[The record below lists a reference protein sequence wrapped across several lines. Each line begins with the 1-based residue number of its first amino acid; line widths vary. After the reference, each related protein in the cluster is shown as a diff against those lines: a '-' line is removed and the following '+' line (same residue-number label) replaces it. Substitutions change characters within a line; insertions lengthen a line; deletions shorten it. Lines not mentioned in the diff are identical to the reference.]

1 MKIHLNQIPG
11 EGLHLEGTEKSAIL
25 DLREEGLQPAGD
37 IHYSLD
43 VGLSDGGLFATG
55 RVGVD
60 LDLEC
65 VACLERF
72 RYPLQIPNFACQ
84 VELTRAEAVDLTGMV
99 REDILLALPPH
110 PHCDWNGEKVCQGAS
125 LRANAETAPEP
136 LSETRDAW
144 GALDQLNIN
153 KTN

>member
-1 MKIHLNQIPG
+1 MKVYLKRIPT

-25 DLREEGLQPAGD
+25 DLHEAGTQAVSD
-37 IHYSLD
+37 IRYALD
-43 VGLSDGGLFATG
+43 VGLSEGGFFATG
-55 RVGVD
+55 TVGVD

-65 VACLERF
+65 VACLKRF
-72 RYPLQIPNFACQ
+72 RYPLEISDFAYQ
-84 VELTRAEAVDLTGMV
+84 VELTGAESVDLTATV

-125 LRANAETAPEP
+125 LRANSEAAPEP

-144 GALDQLNIN
+144 GALDQLKIN